1 VRAVSDTTLPCTS
14 LTELPRDPAG
24 GVVGPFRLLR
34 LLGEGGYGLVYE
46 AEQREPVQ
54 RRVAL
59 KLIKFGMGS
68 IEVIRRFEAERQT
81 LALMDHPHI
90 ASVID
95 AGCHLDGRP
104 WFAME
109 LVDGLPLNLYCEQQR
124 RPLTERLALYAR
136 ICDAVQHAHGKGVI
150 HRDLKPSNLLVAT
163 VDGRPH
169 PKVID
174 FGIAKATQGR
184 LADASERTA
193 QGLLLGTP
201 AYMSPE
207 QAEGSADIDVRSDV
221 YALGVILFQLLTGTT
236 PLAKEQ
242 LAQASDA
249 ELLGLIKSGEAPRP
263 SQRLRADPSALA
275 QAANACAT
283 EPERLLRQVRGELD
297 WIVLKATA
305 RERERRYNTAAALA
319 EDVRRVLD
327 GEPVLAAP
335 PSLGYRLRKSLQ
347 RHRALVGATLA
358 VMLTLMA
365 GLVGFAW
372 QARVAREQARQLEQ
386 LIAFQESVFRQVDP
400 ARLGRQLSEGVDHAV
415 AASPALA
422 ALPPEQQARRRA
434 EFDELWQS
442 ARPSD
447 QALDLIDRTL
457 LRPAAE
463 AAEARLGEQPVVLA
477 AMRQTLADRYQ
488 HYGRFEPALALQEL
502 ALAGRREA
510 LGENHPDTLTSLS
523 NTGVL
528 LRFLGRLQEA
538 EPYFRD
544 ALERR
549 RRALGPTHPD
559 TLESMNLVAN
569 LLGSQGHF
577 AEAETLYREVLD
589 LRRRVLG
596 PDHIDTLVSLNNLG
610 FIFRAQGRLDE
621 AEPRWTDALARRR
634 QTLGSEHPQ
643 TLFSITAMAD
653 LELARRH
660 TESAAIYIEEANRVA
675 PQVLGS
681 EHPTTLTARFWRA
694 NLARQRGDLETAL
707 AEHHEVW
714 TLRNRV
720 LGAHHPSTL
729 ASLSTLGEIHL
740 ALGQLAEAEA
750 DLREAVRQRALL
762 LVPEHPALL
771 ESRLALAATLR
782 LRNQAEAA
790 LAMLRPIEPVV
801 RAQQHAHRWLLGRWL
816 AEVGQAELQLADS
829 DAARRAAELR
839 IAEARRLLDTQ
850 PDPWQAGGDL
860 NPGRARS

>member
-1 VRAVSDTTLPCTS
+1 MSDTTLPATH
-14 LTELPRDPAG
+14 LIELPGDPVG
-24 GVVGPFRLLR
+24 GEVGPFRLLR
-34 LLGEGGYGLVYE
+34 LLGEGGYGMVYE

-90 ASVID
+90 ASVLD
-95 AGCHLDGRP
+95 AGCHVDGRP

-109 LVDGLPLNLYCEQQR
+109 LVDGLPLHQYCEQQR
-124 RPLTERLALYAR
+124 LPLAERLALYAR

-184 LADASERTA
+184 LAEDGERTA

-221 YALGVILFQLLTGTT
+221 YALGVVLFQLLTGTT
-236 PLAKEQ
+236 PLPKEQ

-249 ELLGLIKSGEAPRP
+249 ELLGLIRSGEAPRP
-263 SQRLRADPSALA
+263 SQRLGGDPSALA
-275 QAANACAT
+275 KAAAACAT

-305 RERERRYNTAAALA
+305 RERERRYGTAAALA
-319 EDVRRVLD
+319 EDLRRVLD

-358 VMLTLMA
+358 VMLALVA

-372 QARVAREQARQLEQ
+372 QARVAREQALQLEQ

-400 ARLGRQLSEGVDHAV
+400 ARLGRQLSEGVEQTV
-415 AASPALA
+415 AQSPALTV
-422 ALPPEQQARRRA
+422 LPPEQQARRLS

-442 ARPSD
+442 ARPAD

-463 AAEARLGEQPVVLA
+463 AAEASLGEQPVVLA

-488 HYGRFEPALALQEL
+488 HYGRFEPALALQAL

-510 LGENHPDTLTSLS
+510 LGEDHPDTLTSLS
-523 NTGVL
+523 NTG
-528 LRFLGRLQEA
+528 
-538 EPYFRD
+538 
-544 ALERR
+544 
-549 RRALGPTHPD
+549 
-559 TLESMNLVAN
+559 
-569 LLGSQGHF
+569 
-577 AEAETLYREVLD
+577 
-589 LRRRVLG
+589 
-596 PDHIDTLVSLNNLG
+596 
-610 FIFRAQGRLDE
+610 
-621 AEPRWTDALARRR
+621 
-634 QTLGSEHPQ
+634 
-643 TLFSITAMAD
+643 
-653 LELARRH
+653 
-660 TESAAIYIEEANRVA
+660 
-675 PQVLGS
+675 
-681 EHPTTLTARFWRA
+681 
-694 NLARQRGDLETAL
+694 GDGC
-707 AEHHEVW
+707 W
-714 TLRNRV
+714 
-720 LGAHHPSTL
+720 G
-729 ASLSTLGEIHL
+729 
-740 ALGQLAEAEA
+740 
-750 DLREAVRQRALL
+750 
-762 LVPEHPALL
+762 
-771 ESRLALAATLR
+771 
-782 LRNQAEAA
+782 
-790 LAMLRPIEPVV
+790 RPI
-801 RAQQHAHRWLLGRWL
+801 RTRWNR
-816 AEVGQAELQLADS
+816 
-829 DAARRAAELR
+829 
-839 IAEARRLLDTQ
+839 
-850 PDPWQAGGDL
+850 
-860 NPGRARS
+860 

>member
-1 VRAVSDTTLPCTS
+1 MSDTTLPFTPV
-14 LTELPRDPAG
+14 TERPQGDLVG
-24 GVVGPFRLLR
+24 SVVGPFHVLSV
-34 LLGEGGYGLVYE
+34 LGEGGYGAVYE

-68 IEVIRRFEAERQT
+68 IEVIRRFEAERQA

-109 LVDGLPLNLYCEQQR
+109 LVSGLPLHRYCEQR
-124 RPLTERLALYAR
+124 RLPLIARLELFAR

-163 VDGRPH
+163 VDDRPH

-174 FGIAKATQGR
+174 FGIAKATHGR
-184 LADASERTA
+184 LADDSERTA

-221 YALGVILFQLLTGTT
+221 YALGVVLFQLLTGTT

-242 LAQASDA
+242 LALASDA

-263 SQRLRADPSALA
+263 SQRLRADPSVLAEAAL
-275 QAANACAT
+275 ACAT
-283 EPERLLRQVRGELD
+283 EPDRLLRQVHGELD

-305 RERERRYNTAAALA
+305 RERERRYDTAAALA

-327 GEPVLAAP
+327 GEPVQAAP

-347 RHRALVGATLA
+347 RHRALVGTTLT
-358 VMLTLMA
+358 VMLALIA
-365 GLVGFAW
+365 GLVGLAW

-422 ALPPEQQARRRA
+422 ALPPEQRARRRA

-488 HYGRFEPALALQEL
+488 HYGRFEQALALQEL
-502 ALAGRREA
+502 ALAGRRDA

-544 ALERR
+544 SLERR
-549 RRALGPTHPD
+549 RRVLGPTHPD

-569 LLGSQGHF
+569 LLGSRGHF

-596 PDHIDTLVSLNNLG
+596 IDHIDTLVSLNNLG
-610 FIFRAQGRLDE
+610 FILRAQGRLDD
-621 AEPRWTDALARRR
+621 AAPLWTEALAQRRR
-634 QTLGSEHPQ
+634 TLGDEHPH

-660 TESAAIYIEEANRVA
+660 PEAAAAYVEEANRVA

-694 NLARQRGDLETAL
+694 NLSRQRGELDAAL

-729 ASLSTLGEIHL
+729 ASLSAVGEIRL
-740 ALGQLAEAEA
+740 VLGQLAEAEA

-762 LVPEHPALL
+762 MPDHPALL
-771 ESRLALAATLR
+771 ESTIALAATLR
-782 LRNQAEAA
+782 RRDQPDAA
-790 LAMLRPIEPVV
+790 LAILRPIETAA
-801 RAQQHAHRWLLGRWL
+801 RAQSPHAHRWLLGRWL
-816 AEVGQAELQLADS
+816 AEVGQAELRLADT
-829 DAARRAAELR
+829 DAGRRAAELR

-850 PDPWQAGGDL
+850 PDPWQASGDL